1 MLKEINVIQSLIDVI
16 GNFLRQKS
24 QKTFIN
30 FQVFKEILNLIII
43 PDINLNSIVVEKNNE
58 NKNDNDIDIDNKIN
72 SIKNESMENMTERSK
87 EEIIDGLFTLFA
99 YPNEFI
105 HKKNFFLFAKS
116 TKPELSSNTIK
127 NWFDQYK
134 ITKFIYKEKFKEI
147 IAFILDELY
156 ESFEHIKYLPYIFFK
171 FDISDKKIEKKCID
185 VLLKNKSL
193 DEYFQEK
200 LQYEDDFYI
209 INKEF
214 WDNWNLLMNKA
225 SNRNNQITPNITN
238 NLSVNITNE
247 INNANTT
254 VNNLKFVNQINTNDL
269 SQNLKINITG
279 PSPNPQAFKKEFK
292 ENQEQI
298 LGFNNNKITDKD
310 GKLKEGLVYMKDFV
324 ILSKRMFQLFY
335 KWYGK
340 KNDIEI
346 KRSKIYL
353 EEEDDIME
361 EENEIEK
368 EKEKEK

>member
-1 MLKEINVIQSLIDVI
+1 MN
-16 GNFLRQKS
+16 
-24 QKTFIN
+24 
-30 FQVFKEILNLIII
+30 
-43 PDINLNSIVVEKNNE
+43 
-58 NKNDNDIDIDNKIN
+58 
-72 SIKNESMENMTERSK
+72 
-87 EEIIDGLFTLFA
+87 LFTKKIFFYLQN
-99 YPNEFI
+99 P

-134 ITKFIYKEKFKEI
+134 ITKFINKEKFKEI

-238 NLSVNITNE
+238 NLSVNLTNE

-269 SQNLKINITG
+269 SQNLNINITG
-279 PSPNPQAFKKEFK
+279 PSPNPQAFKKEFR

-335 KWYGK
+335 KW
-340 KNDIEI
+340 
-346 KRSKIYL
+346 
-353 EEEDDIME
+353 
-361 EENEIEK
+361 
-368 EKEKEK
+368 